1 MILGA
6 TLCSSRYM
14 KKIFVSGAFNVL
26 HAGHMRFFEDARSL
40 GDYLIVSFPPA
51 DLLWKVYDKK
61 SVLNDTDKQAVISA
75 LSMVDEVI
83 LSSDEDAALSFKT
96 AFLQVKPDV
105 LAVTTDDQYLEEK
118 RRFCE
123 AQGVEFVV
131 LEKTSPAGEQTS
143 STQVLSRVKAPAH
156 APLRVD
162 FAGGWLDVPEN
173 SIPGEYIVNCA
184 ISPTVSLKEWLYRQ
198 GAGLGGSGGWS
209 VLNGWDPVASELGLG
224 VGWQDPAVIAETGA
238 CVWKSGSKPVLDFKN
253 TGDFLKGCMAVYDTR
268 VKHYTPGFAGYERS
282 FGRIAKAARI
292 ARLGVQQQDV
302 SVLAVGVQMSY
313 QLQLEEGMQPLPDI
327 RNQLAHKYCGG
338 GHGGYALYLYE
349 NAEARDAAVDACED
363 MYPVEPYCRT
373 FGKDEQV
380 PWAPRFLERL
390 RKRGVIK

>member
-1 MILGA
+1 
-6 TLCSSRYM
+6 M
-14 KKIFVSGAFNVL
+14 KKVFVSGAFNVL
-26 HAGHMRFFEDARSL
+26 HAGHIQFFEDARKL
-40 GDYLIVSFPPA
+40 GDYLIVSYPPA
-51 DLLWKVYDKK
+51 DLLWKLYDKK
-61 SVLNDTDKQAVISA
+61 SVLDDSDKKAVISA

-83 LSSDEDAALSFKT
+83 ESTDDDVELSFRS
-96 AFLQVKPDV
+96 AVIASSPQV
-105 LAVTTDDQYLEEK
+105 LAVTTDDIHMEAK
-118 RRFCE
+118 RRFCKE
-123 AQGVEFVV
+123 LGIEFVV
-131 LEKTSPAGEQTS
+131 LEKTQPHESQTS
-143 STQVLSRVKAPAH
+143 CTQVLSRVKAPLH

-173 SIPGEYIVNCA
+173 AIPGEYVVNCS

-238 CVWKSGSKPVLDFKN
+238 CVWKSGPKPVLDFKN
-253 TGDFLKGCMAVYDTR
+253 TGSFLKGRMAVYDTR
-268 VKHYTPGFAGYERS
+268 VKHYTPGFAGYERD
-282 FGRIAKAARI
+282 FERIAKAGRI

-302 SVLAVGVQMSY
+302 AVLAVGVQMSY

-327 RNQLAHKYCGG
+327 GGQLAHKYCGG

-349 NAEARDAAVDACED
+349 TQEARDDAVDSCED
-363 MYPVEPYCRT
+363 LYPVEPYCRT

-380 PWAPRFLERL
+380 PWEPRFLERL
-390 RKRGVIK
+390 KKRGVIK

>member
-1 MILGA
+1 
-6 TLCSSRYM
+6 M
-14 KKIFVSGAFNVL
+14 KKVFVSGAFNVL
-26 HAGHMRFFEDARSL
+26 HAGHIRFFEDARKL
-40 GDYLIVSFPPA
+40 GDYLIVSYPPA
-51 DLLWKVYDKK
+51 DLLWKLYDKK
-61 SVLNDTDKQAVISA
+61 SVLDDLDKKTVISS
-75 LSMVDEVI
+75 LSMVDEVVE
-83 LSSDEDAALSFKT
+83 STDEDVELSFRT
-96 AFLQVKPDV
+96 AFLQTAPHV
-105 LAVTTDDQYLEEK
+105 LAVTTDDQHMEAK

-123 AQGVEFVV
+123 SVGAEFVV
-131 LEKTSPAGEQTS
+131 LDKTEPQQGQTTS
-143 STQVLSRVKAPAH
+143 SQVLSRVKAPMH

-173 SIPGEYIVNCA
+173 AMPGEYVVNCS

-209 VLNGWDPVASELGLG
+209 VLNGWDPVKSELGLG

-238 CVWKSGSKPVLDFKN
+238 CVWKSGGRPVLDFKN

-268 VKHYTPGFAGYERS
+268 VKHFTPGFAGYERS
-282 FGRIAKAARI
+282 YERIAKAARI

-302 SVLAVGVQMSY
+302 AVLAVGVQMSY

-327 RNQLAHKYCGG
+327 GCQLAHKYCGG

-349 NAEARDAAVDACED
+349 NQEARDAAVDACED

-380 PWAPRFLERL
+380 PWEPRFLERL
-390 RKRGVIK
+390 KKRGVIK

>member
-1 MILGA
+1 
-6 TLCSSRYM
+6 M
-14 KKIFVSGAFNVL
+14 KKVFVSGAFNVL
-26 HAGHMRFFEDARSL
+26 HAGHIRFFEDARKL
-40 GDYLIVSFPPA
+40 GDYLIVSYPPA
-51 DLLWKVYDKK
+51 DLLWKLYDKK
-61 SVLNDTDKQAVISA
+61 SVLDDLDKKAVISS
-75 LSMVDEVI
+75 LSMVDEVVE
-83 LSSDEDAALSFKT
+83 STDEDVELSFRT
-96 AFLQVKPDV
+96 AFLQTAPHV
-105 LAVTTDDQYLEEK
+105 LAVTTDDQHMEAK

-123 AQGVEFVV
+123 SVGAEFVV
-131 LEKTSPAGEQTS
+131 LDKTEPQQGQTTS
-143 STQVLSRVKAPAH
+143 SQVLSRVKAPMH

-173 SIPGEYIVNCA
+173 AMPGEYVVNCS

-209 VLNGWDPVASELGLG
+209 VLNGWDPVKSELGLG

-238 CVWKSGSKPVLDFKN
+238 CVWKSGSRPVLDFKN

-268 VKHYTPGFAGYERS
+268 VKHFTPGFAGYERS
-282 FGRIAKAARI
+282 YERIAKAARI

-302 SVLAVGVQMSY
+302 AVLAVGVQMSY

-327 RNQLAHKYCGG
+327 GCQLAHKYCGG

-349 NAEARDAAVDACED
+349 NQEARDAAVDACED

-380 PWAPRFLERL
+380 AWEPRFLERL
-390 RKRGVIK
+390 KKRGVIK

>member
-1 MILGA
+1 
-6 TLCSSRYM
+6 M
-14 KKIFVSGAFNVL
+14 KKVFVSGAFNVL
-26 HAGHMRFFEDARSL
+26 HAGHIRFFEDARKL
-40 GDYLIVSFPPA
+40 GDYLIVSYPPA
-51 DLLWKVYDKK
+51 DLLWKLYDKK
-61 SVLNDTDKQAVISA
+61 SVLDDLDKKAVISS
-75 LSMVDEVI
+75 LSMVDEVVE
-83 LSSDEDAALSFKT
+83 STDEDVELSFRT
-96 AFLQVKPDV
+96 AFLQTSPHV
-105 LAVTTDDQYLEEK
+105 LAVTTDDQHMEAK

-123 AQGVEFVV
+123 SVGAEFVV
-131 LEKTSPAGEQTS
+131 LDKTEPQQDQTTS
-143 STQVLSRVKAPAH
+143 SQVLSRVKAPMH

-173 SIPGEYIVNCA
+173 AMPGEYVVNCS

-209 VLNGWDPVASELGLG
+209 VLNGWDPVKSELGLG

-238 CVWKSGSKPVLDFKN
+238 CVWKSGGRPVLDFKN

-282 FGRIAKAARI
+282 YERIAKAARI

-302 SVLAVGVQMSY
+302 AVLAVGVQMSY

-327 RNQLAHKYCGG
+327 GCQLAHKYCGG

-349 NAEARDAAVDACED
+349 NQEARDAAVDACED

-380 PWAPRFLERL
+380 PWEPRFLERL
-390 RKRGVIK
+390 KKRGVIK

>member
-1 MILGA
+1 
-6 TLCSSRYM
+6 M
-14 KKIFVSGAFNVL
+14 KKVFVSGAFNVL
-26 HAGHMRFFEDARSL
+26 HAGHIRFFEDARKL
-40 GDYLIVSFPPA
+40 GDYLIVSYPPA
-51 DLLWKVYDKK
+51 DLLWKLYDKK
-61 SVLNDTDKQAVISA
+61 SVLDDLDKKAVISS
-75 LSMVDEVI
+75 LSMVDEVVE
-83 LSSDEDAALSFKT
+83 STDEDVELSFRT
-96 AFLQVKPDV
+96 AFLQTAPHV
-105 LAVTTDDQYLEEK
+105 LAVTTDDQHMEAK

-123 AQGVEFVV
+123 SVGAEFVV
-131 LEKTSPAGEQTS
+131 LDKTEPQQGQTT
-143 STQVLSRVKAPAH
+143 STQVLSRVKAPMH

-173 SIPGEYIVNCA
+173 AMPGEYVVNCS

-209 VLNGWDPVASELGLG
+209 VLNGWDPVKSELGLG

-238 CVWKSGSKPVLDFKN
+238 CVWKSGGRPVLDFKN

-268 VKHYTPGFAGYERS
+268 VKHFTPGFAGYERS
-282 FGRIAKAARI
+282 YERIAKAARI

-302 SVLAVGVQMSY
+302 AVLAVGVQMSY

-327 RNQLAHKYCGG
+327 GCQLAHKYCGG

-349 NAEARDAAVDACED
+349 NQEARDAAVDACED

-380 PWAPRFLERL
+380 PWEPRFLERL
-390 RKRGVIK
+390 KKRGVIK